1 MFGTETPRNLL
12 TLAYRLAGSD
22 TTGISLRSIFYF
34 LLHDKSAYK
43 TLQNEI
49 DEADRAGK
57 LSPTITFSESLEL
70 EYL

>member
-1 MFGTETPRNLL
+1 MFGTETLRNLL

-22 TTGISLRSIFYF
+22 TTGISLRSIFYY
-34 LLHDKSAYK
+34 LLHDKSTYK

-57 LSPTITFSESLEL
+57 LSPIITFSESLEL

>member
-1 MFGTETPRNLL
+1 
-12 TLAYRLAGSD
+12 LAGSD
-22 TTGISLRSIFYF
+22 TTGISLRSIFYY

>member
-1 MFGTETPRNLL
+1 MSGTETVRNVL
-12 TLAYRLAGSD
+12 TLAHRLAGSD
-22 TTGISLRSIFYF
+22 TTGISLRSIFYY

-57 LSPTITFSESLEL
+57 LSPIITFSESLEL